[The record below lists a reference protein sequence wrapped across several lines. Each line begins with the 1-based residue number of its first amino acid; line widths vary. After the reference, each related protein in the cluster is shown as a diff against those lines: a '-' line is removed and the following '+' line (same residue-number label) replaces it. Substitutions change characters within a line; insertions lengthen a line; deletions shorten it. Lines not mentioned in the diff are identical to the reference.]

1 MRARTGPGS
10 ASASHAR
17 LRRASSPRGP
27 RASSCHVS
35 QLVIAADLVPDLPSA
50 HPAHPAR
57 ADRRFGHAFL
67 AEPRT
72 PGGGRNDGHDAT
84 ANALFH
90 QARGGVS
97 PEAAEIDVETTAR
110 IEPGKLV
117 A

>member
-35 QLVIAADLVPDLPSA
+35 QIGMAAVLVPDLASA
-50 HPAHPAR
+50 FTAHHAR
-57 ADRRFGHAFL
+57 ADRRFGNAFL
-67 AEPRT
+67 AEQGT
-72 PGGGRNDGHDAT
+72 PGGGRNAGHDVT
-84 ANALFH
+84 ANALFD

-97 PEAAEIDVETTAR
+97 PEAAEIDV
-110 IEPGKLV
+110 
-117 A
+117 